1 MLLLLFSAAV
11 VFILW
16 RCWFFFRNPPRHV
29 PAGDSMLSPADGY
42 VVYVRRVEA
51 GEVPIAIKKGRRIT
65 LAELAIPGETAGSS
79 GFLIGIFM
87 TPFSVHYNRIPLS
100 GVVSSVHSYKPGNN
114 RTMARMIF
122 NLLTGNKVPETGC
135 TYLLTNERTT
145 TVVQTGSG
153 CYAVTQIADIWVS
166 QIVNRLSPGSKVTRG
181 TPFGMIRF
189 GSQTDIFISD
199 QLGYRPVCTPG
210 EYVYAGETVIASRT
224 SS

>member
-1 MLLLLFSAAV
+1 
-11 VFILW
+11 
-16 RCWFFFRNPPRHV
+16 
-29 PAGDSMLSPADGY
+29 
-42 VVYVRRVEA
+42 
-51 GEVPIAIKKGRRIT
+51 
-65 LAELAIPGETAGSS
+65 AELAIPGETAGSS

-181 TPFGMIRF
+181 TPFGMI
-189 GSQTDIFISD
+189 
-199 QLGYRPVCTPG
+199 
-210 EYVYAGETVIASRT
+210 
-224 SS
+224 